1 MRTFILAAAIVF
13 VGGTAC
19 VSGGDDLTGPGYQQ
33 KAADVV
39 GAECLSTDGC
49 PYSDP
54 YTFCAR
60 AEGPS
65 GTRPFAPNVC
75 TTTCQTHQECGCAV
89 GVDNESIATARAC
102 KVACVTAEGE
112 KIGYCVRVCSQ
123 PSDCAARAKC
133 TSLGGVGYSGCL
145 AP

>member
-1 MRTFILAAAIVF
+1 MRFFPLALVWAIT
-13 VGGTAC
+13 GC
-19 VSGGDDLTGPGYQQ
+19 VSGGDDLTGPGFKQ
-33 KAADVV
+33 KTVDVV
-39 GAECLSTDGC
+39 GTLCTQSDGC

-60 AEGPS
+60 AEGMS
-65 GTRPFAPNVC
+65 GSRPFAANVC
-75 TTTCQTHQECGCAV
+75 TTTCETHQECGCAL

-112 KIGYCVRVCSQ
+112 KIGYCVRVCSAQ
-123 PSDCAARAKC
+123 SDCALHAKC